1 MRRQYS
7 DPNSEQIHPPALK
20 GLHFFIFYFFFLY
33 KMMQH
38 NWEELSLTL
47 TIINKVIPPFLFFIG
62 ILVLF
67 IFMHGAA

>member
-1 MRRQYS
+1 
-7 DPNSEQIHPPALK
+7 
-20 GLHFFIFYFFFLY
+20 
-33 KMMQH
+33 MQH

-47 TIINKVIPPFLFFIG
+47 TIINKIIPPFLFFIG